1 MRSRIFIAA
10 QLILFIFLSS
20 CTSGLEKITVKIN
33 GVPLTVEVAKTNA
46 EREKGLMYRK
56 KLAPETGMLFVF
68 NKDQHL
74 SFWMKNTLIPL
85 SIAFLS
91 KEGKILEIEDMKPHS
106 ERIIRSK
113 YSSRFALEVNRG
125 EFRKI
130 GAHVGDYVVLP
141 EGF

>member
-1 MRSRIFIAA
+1 MRNKIFFAA
-10 QLILFIFLSS
+10 FLVLFIIFES
-20 CTSGLEKITVKIN
+20 CTSSLDKITVKIKDI
-33 GVPLTVEVAKTNA
+33 PFTVEVAKTDA

-56 KLAPETGMLFVF
+56 NLAPKTGMLFVF

-91 KEGKILEIEDMKPHS
+91 RDGKILEIEDMNPES
-106 ERIIRSK
+106 ERVIRSI

-125 EFRKI
+125 EFNLI
-130 GAHVGDYVVLP
+130 GAHVGDFVEFP
-141 EGF
+141 KEF